1 MRKKIIALV
10 LGLVLALSLYLPAGA
25 AAQVSEDTVVQV
37 VTAIGILNGDGSGDL
52 NLSGNVTRA
61 EFATMLVRASSLK
74 DSTAAVSN
82 VSPFKDVS
90 YTHWAASYVKTA
102 VQQGWMSGYL
112 DGTYRPDQPI
122 TLEEAE
128 TAVLKMLGYTNS
140 DFPGAFPYGQVSL
153 AQSLKLDE
161 NVNAQMGENLTR
173 RDCMYLMYNLMNTK
187 NKEGVL
193 YCTTLGY
200 EADANEEISV
210 TSIINDSMTGPII
223 AAGNGDVS
231 SVPFTP
237 TAVYRNGVK
246 TEVSAIQQY
255 DVLYYSTTM
264 NTVWAYD
271 NKVSGTYEKA
281 EPNSDY
287 PTSVTVSG
295 TSYEIGNS
303 TAAYQLSAVGT
314 FHVGDTL
321 TLLLDKDGKVAAA
334 VDAVQAGGDTIG
346 VVTEKGTKDY
356 VDSNG
361 NGYTASYVRVASLDG
376 SVYDYKLS
384 NNISTSVGAVVKV
397 TVSGGNATVSRL
409 STKSLSGS
417 VNAANRTIGSY
428 KVASNVKIMDTGDDS
443 YAWVNLDRIDGLN
456 LSGDKVYYY
465 ETNGAGEITSL
476 ILKEVTGDTGVY
488 GMVMEASRSTDSDG
502 YTTQTFTCETTSG
515 NMTYSASGTGLTTGP
530 AKFQMDGSQLQW
542 VSNLK
547 VLSGITSVNSM
558 YVKTDSANYRMADD
572 VMVYIRDGVD
582 YYRSTLSQLITNGT
596 EYDITAYYD
605 KAESEGGR
613 IRIIIADID

>member
-1 MRKKIIALV
+1 MRKKITALV
-10 LGLVLALSLYLPAGA
+10 LGLALALSLQMPAGA
-25 AAQVSEDTVVQV
+25 AAQVSEDTVTQV
-37 VTAIGILNGDGSGDL
+37 VTAIGIMNGDGSGDL
-52 NLSGNVTRA
+52 NLSANVTRA
-61 EFATMLVRASSLK
+61 EFAKMLVSASSLK

-82 VSPFKDVS
+82 VSPFKDVP
-90 YTHWAASYVKTA
+90 YTHWAASYVKTV

-112 DGTYRPDQPI
+112 DGTYRPDQTI

-128 TAVLKMLGYTNS
+128 TAILKLLGYTNS

-161 NVNAQMGENLTR
+161 NVRAQMGQAVTR
-173 RDCMYLMYNLMNTK
+173 EDCMYLMYNLMNTK

-200 EADANEEISV
+200 DADVNDEISI

-223 AAGNGDVS
+223 AGGNGDVG

-237 TAVYRNGVK
+237 AAVYRNGVK

-287 PTSVTVSG
+287 PTAVTVSG
-295 TSYEIGNS
+295 ISYEIGNS

-314 FHVGDTL
+314 FHVGDTV

-361 NGYTASYVRVASLDG
+361 NSYTASYVRVASLDG
-376 SVYDYKLS
+376 NVYDYKLANS
-384 NNISTSVGAVVKV
+384 INSSVGAVVKV

-409 STKSLSGS
+409 STKGLSGS
-417 VNAANRTIGSY
+417 VNATNRTIGSY

-443 YAWVNLDRIDGLN
+443 YAWVSLDRIDGLS

-465 ETNGAGEITSL
+465 ETNGAGEITGIVL
-476 ILKEVTGDTGVY
+476 NGVTGDTGVY
-488 GMVMEASRSTDSDG
+488 GMVMSVSQSTDAEG
-502 YTTQTFTCETTSG
+502 YTTKTFTCETTQG
-515 NMTYSASGTGLTTGP
+515 NITYTASGSSVTSGP
-530 AKFQMDGSQLQW
+530 AKFQMEDGQLKW
-542 VSNLK
+542 VDNLK
-547 VLSGITSVNSM
+547 VLSGVTSVNSM
-558 YVKTDSANYRMADD
+558 YVKTNSANCRMAND
-572 VMVYIRDGVD
+572 VMVYIRDNSQ
-582 YYRSTLSQLITNGT
+582 YYRSTLSQLISNGT

-613 IRIIIADID
+613 IRIIIADIG